1 MVFPGVTCFSGVDKA
16 QGGEPSAG
24 WGHVSWQQRGP
35 LVPFGYTASR
45 TQEEDRAKVGPQTAA
60 IGTKAAGSRSRSPA
74 EGGGLVWGAPSSPPQ
89 QALHPQAAPSPG
101 SPKAS
106 GVEASFPGQSVQN
119 VGKAPGSAHWAL
131 IFPRKL
137 GAEVDL
143 RLSDQ
148 GGSPGSDHAGC
159 FGDMHSPGV
168 TWSPWDN
175 LEPFGDALEPLG

>member
-1 MVFPGVTCFSGVDKA
+1 M
-16 QGGEPSAG
+16 
-24 WGHVSWQQRGP
+24 
-35 LVPFGYTASR
+35 
-45 TQEEDRAKVGPQTAA
+45 
-60 IGTKAAGSRSRSPA
+60 
-74 EGGGLVWGAPSSPPQ
+74 WGAPSRPPQ

-101 SPKAS
+101 SPRAS

-119 VGKAPGSAHWAL
+119 VGRAPGSAPWAL
-131 IFPRKL
+131 IFPHKS

-148 GGSPGSDHAGC
+148 GGGPGSDHAGC